1 MGQDGGG
8 WGARGQCRAEVVMS
22 IYSPH
27 VLLVTMA
34 STQVRTHLA
43 RHVTDCGWRAAAV
56 SLLVT
61 YNTQY
66 WIYLADGRDHQG
78 TSHKPAANT
87 GASRPAL
94 PPSRASRGRGDL
106 CSGLVSWAGRPVMAG
121 RPARPGS
128 SSGGRVAMSGQGG
141 WHQEPL
147 PVPPAPN
154 RPREPAK
161 DPDRPAG
168 RIARGP
174 KGVRWT
180 PSWGRAPRS

>member
-1 MGQDGGG
+1 
-8 WGARGQCRAEVVMS
+8 MS

-106 CSGLVSWAGRPVMAG
+106 CSGLVSWAGRPVTAG